1 MNGTEYSDSN
11 ISKYYLQHNLKGS
24 LIRYPDDVSS
34 DAVTS
39 EIPCQVVRD
48 VVADIPHRELLELS
62 ARFSHSFLKW
72 LDASSAGGLS
82 YPRLR
87 VLEALHCQGPA
98 KMKTLADGLGLS
110 ARNMTAVAD
119 SLEDEG
125 LLRRVAHP
133 SDRRAT
139 LLELTDE
146 GVAAADDSLVPRLA
160 EISRLFDELSPT
172 AQNTLR
178 GILTTLVQ
186 AMESGC
192 GERAEP

>member
-1 MNGTEYSDSN
+1 M
-11 ISKYYLQHNLKGS
+11 
-24 LIRYPDDVSS
+24 SS
-34 DAVTS
+34 DVTS
-39 EIPCQVVRD
+39 EITAQVD
-48 VVADIPHRELLELS
+48 SAVASGDIPHRELLELS

-87 VLEALHCQGPA
+87 VLEALHCQGSA

-146 GVAAADDSLVPRLA
+146 GMAAADESLVPRLA

-172 AQNTLR
+172 AQATLR
-178 GILTTLVQ
+178 GILTTLVE

-192 GERAEP
+192 SQHVEP

>member
-1 MNGTEYSDSN
+1 M
-11 ISKYYLQHNLKGS
+11 
-24 LIRYPDDVSS
+24 SS
-34 DAVTS
+34 DVTS
-39 EIPCQVVRD
+39 GISADVTSD
-48 VVADIPHRELLELS
+48 VVSGGIPHRELLELS
-62 ARFSHSFLKW
+62 ARFSRSFLKW

-87 VLEALHCQGPA
+87 VLDALHCQGSA

-119 SLEDEG
+119 SLEVEG

-139 LLELTDE
+139 LLELTDQ
-146 GVAAADDSLVPRLA
+146 GVAAADESLVPRLA
-160 EISRLFDELSPT
+160 EISRLFDELSPP
-172 AQNTLR
+172 ARVTLH
-178 GILTTLVQ
+178 GILTTLVE

-192 GERAEP
+192 SQHVEP